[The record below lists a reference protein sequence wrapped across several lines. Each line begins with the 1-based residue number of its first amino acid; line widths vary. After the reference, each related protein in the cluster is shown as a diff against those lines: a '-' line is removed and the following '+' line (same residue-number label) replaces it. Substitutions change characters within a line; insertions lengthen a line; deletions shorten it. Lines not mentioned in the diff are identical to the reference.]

1 MLFKK
6 DLIDLILAGKKTM
19 TSRSKKLCDVGDLTN
34 LMANKDYSK
43 LTGKYLRITK
53 VYRKFLG
60 EFTVEDS
67 HKEGFEGLGEFKSYW
82 EQNIGSWDPTQFLW
96 IHEFDIEL
104 KKMNSC

>member
-6 DLIDLILAGKKTM
+6 DLIERILAGKKTM
-19 TSRSKKLCDVGDLTN
+19 TSRSKKLCEVGDLTN

-43 LTGKYLRITK
+43 QTGKYLRITK

-67 HKEGFEGLGEFKSYW
+67 HREGFSGLGKFKSYW
-82 EQNIGSWDPTQFLW
+82 EQNIGSWDPTLFLW
-96 IHEFDIEL
+96 IHEFEIEL
-104 KKMNSC
+104 K

>member
-1 MLFKK
+1 MFKK

-19 TSRSKKLCDVGDLTN
+19 TYRSKKICDVGDLTN

-60 EFTVEDS
+60 EFTVDDA
-67 HKEGFEGLGEFKSYW
+67 HREGFGGLGEFKAYW
-82 EQNIGSWDPTQFLW
+82 EKNIGSWDPTQFLW
-96 IHEFDIEL
+96 IHEFEIEI
-104 KKMNSC
+104 KII